1 MSLSYSDALSA
12 QILVGRFRE
21 PPPEA
26 PCFLRANPR
35 PATMLGL
42 NPVSASGLRQCRRNE
57 GLVCGSENPLLLRL
71 HRSDGVVYLEQT
83 RVQCLNSGQHRG
95 SCGRGTPPPVAAVSS
110 LFDVGQVEKIGL
122 VCDESY
128 ADLRGRQGADG
139 GEAEYWWWLVHSR
152 GELDIPLPDAEP
164 SKI

>member
-1 MSLSYSDALSA
+1 
-12 QILVGRFRE
+12 
-21 PPPEA
+21 
-26 PCFLRANPR
+26 
-35 PATMLGL
+35 MLGL

-110 LFDVGQVEKIGL
+110 LFDAEQVEQIGL
-122 VCDESY
+122 G
-128 ADLRGRQGADG
+128 L
-139 GEAEYWWWLVHSR
+139 
-152 GELDIPLPDAEP
+152 
-164 SKI
+164 